1 MKKKDIILEV
11 VPEYILTKRTGST
24 LVYKVKKEKIKM
36 PEDINRFA
44 RQFYSDD
51 IGIYESF
58 FIIITN
64 RANVPIA
71 WMKISQGGVSGT
83 AVDIKLIA
91 RYAIEH
97 LGSSVILVH
106 NHPSG
111 NLIPSDADRNITRKI
126 KNGLETLDIRLLDH
140 IILSPEDDKYF
151 SFADE
156 GILN

>member
-11 VPEYILTKRTGST
+11 VPEYVLTKKTGST
-24 LVYKVKKEKIKM
+24 SVYKTKNGRIITSGDVNK
-36 PEDINRFA
+36 FA

-71 WMKISQGGVSGT
+71 WMKISQGGISGT
-83 AVDIKLIA
+83 IVDIKLIA

-111 NLIPSDADRNITRKI
+111 YLIPSDADKNITK
-126 KNGLETLDIRLLDH
+126 KVKSGLETLDIKLLDH
-140 IILSPEDDKYF
+140 IILSSEDDKYF

-156 GILN
+156 EIL

>member
-1 MKKKDIILEV
+1 MEKKDIILEV
-11 VPEYILTKRTGST
+11 VPEYVLTKRTGST
-24 LVYKVKKEKIKM
+24 LVYKTKDGKITTSGDVNK
-36 PEDINRFA
+36 FA

-64 RANVPIA
+64 RASVPIA
-71 WMKISQGGVSGT
+71 WMKISQGGISGT
-83 AVDIKLIA
+83 VVDVKLIA

-111 NLIPSDADRNITRKI
+111 NLIPSNADINITKKV
-126 KNGLETLDIRLLDH
+126 KNGLETLDIGLLDH

-156 GILN
+156 GIL